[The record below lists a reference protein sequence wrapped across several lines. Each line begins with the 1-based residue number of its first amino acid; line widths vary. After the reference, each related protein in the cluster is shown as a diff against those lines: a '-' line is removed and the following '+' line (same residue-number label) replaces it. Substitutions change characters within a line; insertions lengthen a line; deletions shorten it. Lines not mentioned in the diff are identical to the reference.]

1 MAKHSKRYN
10 ELAATVDA
18 NRAYSIEDAMEIV
31 QKTATTKFDSSVEVH
46 VNLGVDAKK
55 SDQQVRATVALP
67 HGTGKTTRVAVFAV
81 DPAKEKEAKDAGAD
95 LIGNEET
102 IAEIGRTGKIDFD
115 VAVATPSMMPKLA
128 KIARLLGP
136 RGLMPSPKNETVTP
150 NVGKAVEELK
160 RGKVAFKTDDTANIH
175 QAIGKASFTK
185 EQLLEN
191 YTAFM
196 DTVIRN
202 KPSSSKGIYIKS
214 VTLTSTMGPGVKVN
228 V

>member
-1 MAKHSKRYN
+1 MATHSKRYN
-10 ELAATVDA
+10 ELAATVDTKELH
-18 NRAYSIEDAMEIV
+18 SVEDAMEIV
-31 QKTATTKFDSSVEVH
+31 QKTATTKFDSSIEVH
-46 VNLGVDAKK
+46 VNLGIDAKK
-55 SDQQVRATVALP
+55 GDQQVRATVTLP
-67 HGTGKTTRVAVFAV
+67 HGTGKTTRVAVFTI

-95 LIGNEET
+95 IVGNEET

-115 VAVATPSMMPKLA
+115 VAVATPDMMPKLA
-128 KIARLLGP
+128 KVAKILGP

-160 RGKVAFKTDDTANIH
+160 KGKVAFKNDDTANVH

-191 YTAFM
+191 YAAFM
-196 DTVIRN
+196 DVLRRN
-202 KPSSSKGIYIKS
+202 KPSTSKGIYIKS
-214 VTLTSTMGPGVKVN
+214 VTLTSTMGPGVKVS

>member
-18 NRAYSIEDAMEIV
+18 NEMHSIEDAMEIV

-67 HGTGKTTRVAVFAV
+67 HGTGKTTRVAVFTI

-95 LIGNEET
+95 LVGNEET

-128 KIARLLGP
+128 KIAKFLGP

-160 RGKVAFKTDDTANIH
+160 KGKVAFKTDDTANVH

-185 EQLLEN
+185 KQLLEN

-196 DTVIRN
+196 DTMIRN

-214 VTLTSTMGPGVKVN
+214 VTLTSTMGPGVKVS

>member
-1 MAKHSKRYN
+1 MATHSKRYN
-10 ELAATVDA
+10 ELAATVDTKELH
-18 NRAYSIEDAMEIV
+18 SVEDAMELV
-31 QKTATTKFDSSVEVH
+31 QKTATTKFDSSIEVH
-46 VNLGVDAKK
+46 VNLGIDAKK
-55 SDQQVRATVALP
+55 GDQQVRATVTLP
-67 HGTGKTTRVAVFAV
+67 HGTGKTTRVAVFTI

-95 LIGNEET
+95 IVGNEET

-115 VAVATPSMMPKLA
+115 VAVATPDMMPKLA
-128 KIARLLGP
+128 KIAKILGP

-160 RGKVAFKTDDTANIH
+160 KGKVAFKNDDTANVH

-196 DTVIRN
+196 DVLRRN
-202 KPSSSKGIYIKS
+202 KPSTSKGIYIKS
-214 VTLTSTMGPGVKVN
+214 VTLTSTMGPGVKVS

>member
-10 ELAATVDA
+10 ELAATFDA
-18 NRAYSIEDAMEIV
+18 KEIHSVEDAMEIV
-31 QKTATTKFDSSVEVH
+31 QKTATTKFDSSIEIH
-46 VNLGVDAKK
+46 VNLGINTKK
-55 SDQQVRATVALP
+55 GDQQVRATVTLP
-67 HGTGKTTRVAVFAV
+67 HGTGKTTRVAVFTV

-95 LIGNEET
+95 IVGDEET

-115 VAVATPSMMPKLA
+115 VAVATPDMMSKLA
-128 KIARLLGP
+128 KIAKILGP

-160 RGKVAFKTDDTANIH
+160 KGKVAFKNDDTANVH
-175 QAIGKASFTK
+175 QAIGKASFTR

-191 YTAFM
+191 YAAFM
-196 DTVIRN
+196 DVVKRN
-202 KPSSSKGIYIKS
+202 KPSSSKGTYIKS
-214 VTLTSTMGPGVKVN
+214 VTLTSTMGPGVKVS